1 MQGTLLKAFEGRNDK
16 AETIDPDKSS
26 FDPMKHF
33 ATNEAA
39 TMAHHGNYDKNPIVR
54 AKWNIY
60 FYTLMNP
67 CQHITWVLIIYLL
80 VDKGDLVTS

>member
-54 AKWNIY
+54 AK
-60 FYTLMNP
+60 
-67 CQHITWVLIIYLL
+67 
-80 VDKGDLVTS
+80 